1 MNIKIKFEGKEK
13 YISGTTH
20 ISKPQKDTP
29 SRYAYTYKIYYKDN
43 EDISSLFTIVDDYGD
58 NKHLEHLSLFEIA
71 IEKIVELKNRIEMY
85 ETLSEE
91 DKIIMEKFKQ
101 IYKQE
106 ED

>member
-1 MNIKIKFEGKEK
+1 MSIKIKFEGKEK
-13 YISGTTH
+13 YSSGTTH
-20 ISKPQKDTP
+20 ISEPWKDTP

-58 NKHLEHLSLFEIA
+58 NKHLEHLSLFKIA
-71 IEKIVELKNRIEMY
+71 IEKIAELQNKIELY

-101 IYKQE
+101 IYK
-106 ED
+106 

>member
-13 YISGTTH
+13 YSSGTTN
-20 ISKPQKDTP
+20 ISEPWKDTP
-29 SRYAYTYKIYYKDN
+29 SRYAYTYKIYDEVH

-58 NKHLEHLSLFEIA
+58 ERHLYHLSIFEIA
-71 IEKIVELKNRIEMY
+71 IEKIAELQNKIELY

-101 IYKQE
+101 IYK
-106 ED
+106 

>member
-13 YISGTTH
+13 YSSGTTH
-20 ISKPQKDTP
+20 ISEPWKDTP

-58 NKHLEHLSLFEIA
+58 NKHLEHLLLFEIA
-71 IEKIVELKNRIEMY
+71 IEKIAELQNKIKIY

-101 IYKQE
+101 IYK
-106 ED
+106 

>member
-1 MNIKIKFEGKEK
+1 MKIKIDFVGKEK
-13 YISGTTH
+13 YSSGTTH
-20 ISKPQKDTP
+20 ISEPWKDTP

-58 NKHLEHLSLFEIA
+58 NKHLEHMCLFKKA
-71 IEKIVELKNRIEMY
+71 IEMVLELQKRIDVY

-101 IYKQE
+101 IYK
-106 ED
+106 

>member
-13 YISGTTH
+13 YSSGTTH
-20 ISKPQKDTP
+20 ISEPWKDTP

-43 EDISSLFTIVDDYGD
+43 DDISSLFTIVDDYGD

-71 IEKIVELKNRIEMY
+71 IKRIAELQNKIELY
-85 ETLSEE
+85 EALSEE

-101 IYKQE
+101 IYK
-106 ED
+106 

>member
-1 MNIKIKFEGKEK
+1 MDIKIKFEGKEK
-13 YISGTTH
+13 YSSGTTN
-20 ISKPQKDTP
+20 ISEPWKDTP
-29 SRYAYTYKIYYKDN
+29 SRYAYTYKIYDEKYK
-43 EDISSLFTIVDDYGD
+43 DISSLFTIVDDYGD

-101 IYKQE
+101 IYK
-106 ED
+106 

>member
-1 MNIKIKFEGKEK
+1 MSIKIKFEGKEK
-13 YISGTTH
+13 YSSGTTH
-20 ISKPQKDTP
+20 ISEPWKDTP

-58 NKHLEHLSLFEIA
+58 SKHLEHLSLFEIA
-71 IEKIVELKNRIEMY
+71 IKRIAELQNKIELY

-101 IYKQE
+101 IYK
-106 ED
+106 

>member
-13 YISGTTH
+13 YSAGSTDISEPWNST
-20 ISKPQKDTP
+20 
-29 SRYAYTYKIYYKDN
+29 SRRDAYTYKIYYKDN
-43 EDISSLFTIVDDYGD
+43 EDISTLFTIVDDYGD

-71 IEKIVELKNRIEMY
+71 IKKIAELQNKIELY

-101 IYKQE
+101 IYK
-106 ED
+106 

>member
-1 MNIKIKFEGKEK
+1 MSIKIKYVGKEK
-13 YISGTTH
+13 YSSGTTN
-20 ISKPQKDTP
+20 ISEPWKDTP
-29 SRYAYTYKIYYKDN
+29 SRYAYTYKIYDEVH

-71 IEKIVELKNRIEMY
+71 IEKVVELKNRIEMY

-101 IYKQE
+101 IYK
-106 ED
+106 